1 MALGGGSRTELQL
14 ARRVS
19 RCARL
24 ATTLGRD
31 RTAFRSHSVVLA
43 ALRTTIPSILSTIRG
58 SRGRYAEKD
67 GFIHLHISYIH
78 VHLSVSSG
86 NKTLAI
92 HVLTH
97 RRCTRDHPVSC
108 KLYSW
113 GHPTQHTRTSHVHC
127 HSIPNTCPTTLSV
140 RTHSSSRVQ
149 LGLKLGV
156 EIGHICLLQH

>member
-1 MALGGGSRTELQL
+1 MSLALGGGSRTELQL

-19 RCARL
+19 MRASSYYARL
-24 ATTLGRD
+24 RPG
-31 RTAFRSHSVVLA
+31 TAVPFVLA
-43 ALRTTIPSILSTIRG
+43 GVLR
-58 SRGRYAEKD
+58 
-67 GFIHLHISYIH
+67 IHHTLHTRQICGKRRMYTFTHLYIH

-92 HVLTH
+92 HALTH

-113 GHPTQHTRTSHVHC
+113 GHPTQHTRASHVHC

>member
-24 ATTLGRD
+24 ATTRLGRD
-31 RTAFRSHSVVLA
+31 RTAFRSLCVVLA
-43 ALRTTIPSILSTIRG
+43 ALRTTIPSIRG
-58 SRGRYAEKD
+58 SRQICGKRRIYT
-67 GFIHLHISYIH
+67 FTHF
-78 VHLSVSSG
+78 VHPRPLERIVRD
-86 NKTLAI
+86 KTLAI